1 MDFVSHC
8 IKRGR
13 WKLESR
19 ATTGMLIILVVFSL
33 LGWIYLT
40 QASHV
45 ATTGRRVQQLEDEK
59 ARLQEGN
66 LELMVEIARLE
77 SVTRLASRANELGF
91 AVVLVE
97 DAEFLFVADQSPD
110 PDNLP
115 NDSSLAARWWDGIAS
130 QFAAWVRTES
140 Q

>member
-1 MDFVSHC
+1 MDLVSHC
-8 IKRGR
+8 VKRGR

-45 ATTGRRVQQLEDEK
+45 ATTGRRVQELEKEK

-66 LELMVEIARLE
+66 LELMVEIARLQ
-77 SVTRLASRANELGF
+77 SVGRLAAEAEKLGF
-91 AVVLVE
+91 AVVVAE
-97 DAEFLFVADQSPD
+97 DAQFLFVADSSPMRD
-110 PDNLP
+110 QLPDE
-115 NDSSLAARWWDGIAS
+115 SSLAARWWEGIAS
-130 QFAAWVRTES
+130 QFAAWARTE
-140 Q
+140 